1 MTETTF
7 VVMAANCGGALQKM
21 ELMSRAD
28 ISEGIAALS
37 VSIDGLDKLLDDP
50 GLLQEG
56 VEEWLAWAKGQPTK
70 VRVVEGVV
78 PPRILPQGIVGK
90 LLDVKVGGKFGPD
103 DAMYNSSAELRDR
116 IARGNTVLQL
126 EDTRTGKV
134 SKDMVTF
141 ALKKFTGGMGDEDED
156 QPENEQV
163 WQRYFLSPM
172 EEVEK
177 VVCVIK
183 ENGEAAH
190 LSVRMIQGSFYY
202 FCGSKNVHLMFRT
215 KEELEK
221 YTEQRYMVA
230 KTVAQAWL
238 NQASDM
244 EPKKLRLFCSFLHTT
259 KMTAVFEVLCPDYQ
273 HVVSLSHLSTPEL
286 RFLTF
291 TLQYGAAS
299 LTGLP
304 PHTSLILAARLGL
317 ATATHH
323 EITASKAEARMEE
336 VRAGYGYE
344 GEVLY
349 FLDKEDRT
357 VGLVKKKTA
366 WYVLCRAIREKVNTA
381 KTQYRKEGSM
391 SKQKENLQIE
401 KLERRVNEIQTWLDL
416 DDAMTKHWRLLG
428 KNFFKWMLNQ
438 LMQNPDKLEELCARG
453 CFPQQWQAFL
463 IETGI
468 SDRSPGS
475 RKEETEKD
483 KSENTPSS
491 KLTNPL
497 EGSPTV
503 TVVVQEE
510 ELSRVKPHLA
520 TCVVRGVDLL
530 GKNMK
535 KMQNAVQKSR
545 QRGAKNPA
553 LPFIGVHDLR
563 RVERDVTFTQ
573 GNPAIVPHGGK
584 ERLSVSE
591 LRSRGLLGQNMS
603 TDDTHPFLRQG
614 NSVISIHPLLTSE
627 ETKLTEDTED
637 IFLEVSS
644 TTSQRAAEEALEG
657 FLKHIYHMGISLE
670 GRDKF
675 IHVERGVIIL
685 PAGTKISCPA
695 NFDPNV

>member
-1 MTETTF
+1 
-7 VVMAANCGGALQKM
+7 VVLSAVCRSPFQDM
-21 ELMSRAD
+21 EMMSRAE
-28 ISEGIAALS
+28 ISEGIAALEL
-37 VSIDGLDKLLDDP
+37 SINGLDKLLDDP
-50 GLLQEG
+50 GLVEEG
-56 VEEWLAWAKGQPTK
+56 VDEWLAWANDHPSK
-70 VRVVEGVV
+70 VRAVEGVV
-78 PPRILPQGIVGK
+78 PPGILPQGFVAK

-103 DAMYNSSAELRDR
+103 DAMYNSSAELRER
-116 IARGNTVLQL
+116 IARGDTVLQL
-126 EDTRTGKV
+126 EDVRTGKV

-215 KEELEK
+215 REELEK

-230 KTVAQAWL
+230 KTVANAWL
-238 NQASDM
+238 NQAAAM

-273 HVVSLSHLSTPEL
+273 HVVSLSHLSAPEL

-304 PHTSLILAARLGL
+304 PHTSLDLASSLGL

-323 EITASKAEARMEE
+323 IVSCSTAEAQMEE

-381 KTQYRKEGSM
+381 KSQYKKEGSM
-391 SKQKENLQIE
+391 SKQKENLHIE

-416 DDAMTKHWRLLG
+416 SDAMIKHWRLLG
-428 KNFFKWMLNQ
+428 VDFFKWMLNQ
-438 LMQNPDKLEELCARG
+438 LRQNPNKLEELCARG
-453 CFPQQWQAFL
+453 GFPQQWQAFL
-463 IETGI
+463 NETGV

-475 RKEETEKD
+475 SNEGTEED
-483 KSENTPSS
+483 LSEEPRSC
-491 KLTNPL
+491 KLTDHLP
-497 EGSPTV
+497 GSPTV
-503 TVVVQEE
+503 TVLVSEE
-510 ELSRVKPHLA
+510 GSNVEADSVRSHIV

-535 KMQNAVQKSR
+535 KMQSAVQKSR
-545 QRGAKNPA
+545 QRAAKNPA
-553 LPFIGVHDLR
+553 LPYIGVHDLK
-563 RVERDVTFTQ
+563 RVEKEVTFTQ
-573 GNPAIVPHGGK
+573 GNPAIIPPGGK

-591 LRSRGLLGQNMS
+591 LRSRGLLGQKVP
-603 TDDTHPFLRQG
+603 TDDSHSFTRQG
-614 NSVISIHPLLTSE
+614 NAVISIHPLLTSE
-627 ETKLTEDTED
+627 ETKLAEDTED

-644 TTSQRAAEEALEG
+644 TTSQRAAEEALGG

-675 IHVERGVIIL
+675 IHVERGVVIL
-685 PAGTKISCPA
+685 PDGTKISAPIS
-695 NFDPNV
+695 FDPNA

>member
-1 MTETTF
+1 
-7 VVMAANCGGALQKM
+7 VVLPAVPSKNM
-21 ELMSRAD
+21 EMMSRAE
-28 ISEGIAALS
+28 ISEGIAALEL
-37 VSIDGLDKLLDDP
+37 SINGLDKLLDDP
-50 GLLQEG
+50 GLVQGG
-56 VEEWLAWAKGQPTK
+56 VEDWLAWAKGHPSK
-70 VRVVEGVV
+70 VRVVEGAV
-78 PPRILPQGIVGK
+78 PPGILPQGFVAK

-103 DAMYNSSAELRDR
+103 DAMYNSSAELRER

-126 EDTRTGKV
+126 EDVRTGKV

-177 VVCVIK
+177 VICVIK

-215 KEELEK
+215 REELEK

-230 KTVAQAWL
+230 KTVAHAWL
-238 NQASDM
+238 NQAAAM
-244 EPKKLRLFCSFLHTT
+244 EPTKLRLFCSFLHTT

-273 HVVSLSHLSTPEL
+273 HVVSLSHLSAPEL

-304 PHTSLILAARLGL
+304 PHTSLDLASSLGL

-323 EITASKAEARMEE
+323 NVSCSKAEARMEE

-381 KTQYRKEGSM
+381 KSQYKKEGSM
-391 SKQKENLQIE
+391 SKQKENLHIE

-416 DDAMTKHWRLLG
+416 TDAMTKHWRLLG
-428 KNFFKWMLNQ
+428 VNFFKWMLNQ
-438 LMQNPDKLEELCARG
+438 LRQNPNKLEELCARG
-453 CFPQQWQAFL
+453 GFPQQWQAFL
-463 IETGI
+463 NETGV

-475 RKEETEKD
+475 SNEETEEEISK
-483 KSENTPSS
+483 NTRSCI
-491 KLTNPL
+491 LTDPL
-497 EGSPTV
+497 QGSPTV

-510 ELSRVKPHLA
+510 GSDLDVNGIRSHIV

-535 KMQNAVQKSR
+535 KMQGAVQKSR
-545 QRGAKNPA
+545 QRAAKNPA
-553 LPFIGVHDLR
+553 LPFIGVHDLK
-563 RVERDVTFTQ
+563 RVEKEVTFTQ
-573 GNPAIVPHGGK
+573 GNPSIIPPGGK
-584 ERLSVSE
+584 ERLSASE
-591 LRSRGLLGQNMS
+591 LRSRGVLGPNMP
-603 TDDTHPFLRQG
+603 TDDSHSFMRQG
-614 NSVISIHPLLTSE
+614 NNVISIHPLLTSE

-637 IFLEVSS
+637 LFFEVSS
-644 TTSQRAAEEALEG
+644 TSSQRAAEEALGG

-675 IHVERGVIIL
+675 IHVERGVVNL
-685 PAGTKISCPA
+685 PDGTKISSPI
-695 NFDPNV
+695 NFDPNA

>member
-1 MTETTF
+1 MET
-7 VVMAANCGGALQKM
+7 
-21 ELMSRAD
+21 MSRAD
-28 ISEGIAALS
+28 ISEGIAAVGL
-37 VSIDGLDKLLDDP
+37 SIDGLDKMLDDP
-50 GLLQEG
+50 GLKQEG
-56 VEEWLAWAKGQPTK
+56 VEEWLAWAKGQPSK
-70 VRVVEGVV
+70 VRLVEGVV
-78 PPRILPQGIVGK
+78 PPGILPQGLVGK

-126 EDTRTGKV
+126 EDVRTGKV

-177 VVCVIK
+177 VICVTK

-215 KEELEK
+215 REELEK

-238 NQASDM
+238 NQASSMDP
-244 EPKKLRLFCSFLHTT
+244 EKLRLFCSFLHTT

-273 HVVSLSHLSTPEL
+273 HVVSLSHLSAPEL

-304 PHTSLILAARLGL
+304 PHTSLILASRLGL
-317 ATATHH
+317 ATATHR
-323 EITASKAEARMEE
+323 IVSCSKAEAHMEE

-381 KTQYRKEGSM
+381 KSQYRKEGSM
-391 SKQKENLQIE
+391 SKQKENLHIE

-416 DDAMTKHWRLLG
+416 SEAITKHWCLLG
-428 KNFFKWMLNQ
+428 INFFKWMMNQ
-438 LMQNPDKLEELCARG
+438 LKQNPDKLEELCARG
-453 CFPQQWQAFL
+453 GFPQQWQTFL
-463 IETGI
+463 IETGV
-468 SDRSPGS
+468 SDRGPGS
-475 RKEETEKD
+475 SNGETEKD
-483 KSENTPSS
+483 KSEDTPSCI
-491 KLTNPL
+491 LTNSL
-497 EGSPTV
+497 DSSPTV
-503 TVVVQEE
+503 TMVQEE
-510 ELSRVKPHLA
+510 ESVVEANSVQPHLA

-535 KMQNAVQKSR
+535 KMQSAVQKSR

-553 LPFIGVHDLR
+553 LPFIGVHDLG
-563 RVERDVTFTQ
+563 RVEREVLFSR
-573 GNPAIVPHGGK
+573 GNPAIIPPGGK

-591 LRSRGLLGQNMS
+591 LRSKGLLGQNMS

-614 NSVISIHPLLTSE
+614 NTVISIHPLLTSE
-627 ETKLTEDTED
+627 GTKLTEDTEN
-637 IFLEVSS
+637 IFLEISS

-675 IHVERGVIIL
+675 IHVERGVVIS
-685 PAGTKISCPA
+685 PDGTKISCPSS
-695 NFDPNV
+695 FDPNA